1 MVKVNENIRFLRKK
15 KGWTQEKF
23 SKKIGIKRSLVGAYE
38 EGRSDPRLN
47 NLLKMCEIFEISL
60 DNILKKDV
68 SNLEEDNYLKSDDQ
82 KVKVLSITVDKFGD
96 ENIELIN
103 QKASAGY
110 LNSYSD
116 FEFIE
121 NLPKFQLPFLHFSGT
136 HRAFEIK
143 GDSMLPLTSGSI
155 VIGKY
160 VDNIDFL
167 KDGKTYILLTKEDG
181 IVYKRVE
188 VLDKSLKLISDNKTY
203 EPYVIS
209 NNDILEIWEAIA
221 FFSLDFPNPNEEYN
235 SIKNHIN
242 KLYSNLDQLK
252 NKL

>member
-1 MVKVNENIRFLRKK
+1 MVNVNENIRFLRKK

-47 NLLKMCEIFEISL
+47 NLLKMCEVFQISL
-60 DNILKKDV
+60 DNILKNDV
-68 SNLEEDNYLKSDDQ
+68 SKLLDSQYLNSDSQD
-82 KVKVLSITVDKFGD
+82 VKVLSITVDKLGE

-116 FEFIE
+116 FEFIQ
-121 NLPKFQLPFLHFSGT
+121 NLPKFQLPFLNFSGT

-160 VDNIDFL
+160 IEDIGFV
-167 KDGKTYILLTKEDG
+167 KDRKTYVLLTKEDG

-188 VLDKSLKLISDNKTY
+188 LLDNSIKLISDNKEY
-203 EPYVIS
+203 EPYQIA
-209 NNDILEIWEAIA
+209 NLDILEIWEAIA
-221 FFSLDFPNPNEEYN
+221 FFSLDFPNPNNEYSN
-235 SIKNHIN
+235 IKSHIN
-242 KLYSNLDQLK
+242 NLYANLDDLK
-252 NKL
+252 KKL

>member
-68 SNLEEDNYLKSDDQ
+68 SNLEEDNYLKPDDQ

-103 QKASAGY
+103 HKASAGY

-188 VLDKSLKLISDNKTY
+188 VLDKSLKLISDNKSY

-209 NNDILEIWEAIA
+209 NNNILEMWEAIA

>member
-23 SKKIGIKRSLVGAYE
+23 SNKIGIKRSLVGAYE

-60 DNILKKDV
+60 DNILKNDV
-68 SNLEEDNYLKSDDQ
+68 SNLEEDNYLKPDDQ
-82 KVKVLSITVDKFGD
+82 KVKVLSITVDKFGE

-103 QKASAGY
+103 QRASAGY

-143 GDSMLPLTSGSI
+143 GDSMIPLTSGSI

-160 VDNIDFL
+160 VDNTDFL

-181 IVYKRVE
+181 IVYKRIE
-188 VLDKSLKLISDNKTY
+188 VLDNSLKLISDNKSY

-209 NNDILEIWEAIA
+209 NNDILEMWEAIA

-242 KLYSNLDQLK
+242 KLYSNLDDLK

>member
-23 SKKIGIKRSLVGAYE
+23 SNKIGIKRSLVGAYE

-60 DNILKKDV
+60 DNILKNDV
-68 SNLEEDNYLKSDDQ
+68 SNLSEDDYLKSQDQ
-82 KVKVLSITVDKFGD
+82 KVKVLSITVDKFGE

-103 QKASAGY
+103 QRASAGY

-143 GDSMLPLTSGSI
+143 GDSMIPLTSGSI

-160 VDNIDFL
+160 VDNTDFL

-181 IVYKRVE
+181 IVYKRIE
-188 VLDKSLKLISDNKTY
+188 VLDNSLKLISDNKSY

-209 NNDILEIWEAIA
+209 NNDILEMWEAIA

-235 SIKNHIN
+235 SIKNHKN
-242 KLYSNLDQLK
+242 KLYSNLDELK

>member
-1 MVKVNENIRFLRKK
+1 MVNVNENIRFLRKK

-47 NLLKMCEIFEISL
+47 NLLKMCEVFQISL
-60 DNILKKDV
+60 DNILKNDV
-68 SNLEEDNYLKSDDQ
+68 SKLLDSQYLNSDSQD
-82 KVKVLSITVDKFGD
+82 VKVLSITVDKLGE

-116 FEFIE
+116 FEFIQ
-121 NLPKFQLPFLHFSGT
+121 NLPKFQFPFLNFSGT

-160 VDNIDFL
+160 IEDIGFV

-188 VLDKSLKLISDNKTY
+188 LLDNSIKLISDNKEY
-203 EPYVIS
+203 EPYQIA
-209 NNDILEIWEAIA
+209 NLDILEIWEAIA
-221 FFSLDFPNPNEEYN
+221 FFSLDFPNPNNEYSN
-235 SIKNHIN
+235 IKSHIN
-242 KLYSNLDQLK
+242 NLYANLDDLK
-252 NKL
+252 KKL

>member
-1 MVKVNENIRFLRKK
+1 M
-15 KGWTQEKF
+15 
-23 SKKIGIKRSLVGAYE
+23 VGAYE

-47 NLLKMCEIFEISL
+47 NLLKMCEVFKISL

-68 SNLEEDNYLKSDDQ
+68 TQLPEDQYLNTEDQ
-82 KVKVLSITVDKFGD
+82 NVKVLSITVDKFGE

-116 FEFIE
+116 FEFIQ
-121 NLPKFQLPFLHFSGT
+121 NLPKFQLPFLNFSGT

-160 VDNIDFL
+160 LEDLSYVR
-167 KDGKTYILLTKEDG
+167 DGKTYILLTKEDG
-181 IVYKRVE
+181 IVYKRVQTQE
-188 VLDKSLKLISDNKTY
+188 NSLELISDNKEY
-203 EPYVIS
+203 DPYIIS
-209 NNDILEIWEAIA
+209 NYDILEIWEAIA
-221 FFSLDFPNPNEEYN
+221 FFSIDFPNPNNEYS

-242 KLYSNLDQLK
+242 NLYANLDDLK
-252 NKL
+252 KKL

>member
-1 MVKVNENIRFLRKK
+1 MINVNENIRFLRKK

-38 EGRSDPRLN
+38 EGRSDPRLS
-47 NLLKMCEIFEISL
+47 NLLKMCEVFSISL
-60 DNILKKDV
+60 DNILIKDV
-68 SNLEEDNYLKSDDQ
+68 STLPEGQYLKNEDQ
-82 KVKVLSITVDKFGD
+82 NVKVLSITVDKIGK

-121 NLPKFQLPFLHFSGT
+121 NLPKFQLPFLNFSGT

-155 VIGKY
+155 VIGKFIEDLSF
-160 VDNIDFL
+160 V
-167 KDGKTYILLTKEDG
+167 KDGKTYVLLTKEDG
-181 IVYKRVE
+181 IIYKRVQ
-188 VLDKSLKLISDNKTY
+188 VLDNTIKLISDNKEY
-203 EPYVIS
+203 DPYAIS
-209 NNDILEIWEAIA
+209 SYDILEIWEGIA
-221 FFSLDFPNPNEEYN
+221 FFSLDFPNPNNEYS

-242 KLYSNLDQLK
+242 NLYSNLDDLK
-252 NKL
+252 KKL

>member
-23 SKKIGIKRSLVGAYE
+23 SNKIGIKRSLVGAYE

-60 DNILKKDV
+60 DNILKNDV
-68 SNLEEDNYLKSDDQ
+68 SNLSEDDYLKSQDQ
-82 KVKVLSITVDKFGD
+82 KVKVLSITVDKFGE

-103 QKASAGY
+103 QRASAGY

-143 GDSMLPLTSGSI
+143 GDSMIPLTSGSI

-160 VDNIDFL
+160 VDNTDFL

-181 IVYKRVE
+181 IVYKRIE
-188 VLDKSLKLISDNKTY
+188 VLDNSLKLISDNTSY

-209 NNDILEIWEAIA
+209 NNDILEMWEAIA

-242 KLYSNLDQLK
+242 KLYSNLDELK

>member
-1 MVKVNENIRFLRKK
+1 MINVNENIRFLRKK

-38 EGRSDPRLN
+38 EGRTDPRLS
-47 NLLKMCEIFEISL
+47 NLLKMCEVFSISL

-68 SNLEEDNYLKSDDQ
+68 STLPEGQYLKNEDQ
-82 KVKVLSITVDKFGD
+82 NVKVLSITVDKIGK

-121 NLPKFQLPFLHFSGT
+121 NLPKFQLPFLNFSGT

-155 VIGKY
+155 VIGKFIEDLSF
-160 VDNIDFL
+160 V
-167 KDGKTYILLTKEDG
+167 KDGKTYVLLTKEDG
-181 IVYKRVE
+181 IIYKRVQ
-188 VLDKSLKLISDNKTY
+188 VLDNTIKLISDNKEY
-203 EPYVIS
+203 DPYAIS
-209 NNDILEIWEAIA
+209 SYDILEIWEGIA
-221 FFSLDFPNPNEEYN
+221 FFSLDFPNPNNEYS

-242 KLYSNLDQLK
+242 NLYSNLDDLK
-252 NKL
+252 KKL